1 MVASDLKINVHD
13 DENINYGF
21 NPANS
26 LDMPAKK
33 KVDKITGGET
43 KKQFCRRILKTL
55 GMGLIVVILV
65 ACISLLAGHIKK
77 STKSQD

>member
-1 MVASDLKINVHD
+1 MVPLDLNINVHD

-21 NPANS
+21 DPSNS
-26 LDMPAKK
+26 MDMPAKK

-55 GMGLIVVILV
+55 GMGMIVVILV
-65 ACISLLAGHIKK
+65 ACVSLLSGHIKK
-77 STKSQD
+77 SIKS